1 MFLFEQKMRAK
12 TVSLLLT
19 FFLKLTTLNFVR
31 TIPLNN
37 SDDAVV
43 EMPLVTNN
51 LKAPLVADL
60 DVSAL
65 NKQLKHYID
74 TAISKTFTGK
84 VKDIVKHSQDELKT
98 TMLLTYK
105 ERLQESKAVY
115 ENLAHLVGGFKSR
128 LENVF
133 SDLKENVTDLID
145 NLEEWK
151 KDYTQTIS
159 EKYRPI
165 DVPRDCTDIK
175 ENNMKSGVYTIF
187 LADNVN
193 DIKVYCDM
201 DVDGGGWIVIQR
213 RSERKV
219 KFERTWNEYE
229 NGFGEVAGEH
239 WLGNKYIHS
248 LTNNG
253 KFELRLNMETK
264 DGEDI
269 YALYKSFILGDAA
282 SQYQLT
288 VNDYSGTAGDALQR
302 QSSGNFSAID
312 RDNDRGHNYA
322 VEYGPW
328 WYTGGSNTWLND
340 DQRDNYWGKH
350 DYIGRKTTMMIRR
363 L

>member
-1 MFLFEQKMRAK
+1 MREK
-12 TVSLLLT
+12 TFSLLVT
-19 FFLKLTTLNFVR
+19 FFLYLTTPYFVW

-74 TAISKTFTGK
+74 TAISKTFLGK
-84 VKDIVKHSQDELKT
+84 VKDIIEHSQDELKT
-98 TMLLTYK
+98 IMLTTYK

-115 ENLAHLVGGFKSR
+115 EEDLAHLVGGFKSR
-128 LENVF
+128 FKSLF
-133 SDLKENVTDLID
+133 SDLTENVTDLIG

-175 ENNMKSGVYTIF
+175 ESNMKSGVYTISK
-187 LADNVN
+187 DNGN
-193 DIKVYCDM
+193 CKRVYCDM

-302 QSSGNFSAID
+302 QSSGKFSAID
-312 RDNDRGHNYA
+312 RDNSGGNNHA
-322 VEYGPW
+322 ISHGPW
-328 WYTGGSNTWLND
+328 WYKGGSNTWLND
-340 DQRDNYWGKH
+340 DQRENYWGKH
-350 DYIGRKTTMMIRR
+350 MYIGRKTTMMIRR

>member
-1 MFLFEQKMRAK
+1 MMEK
-12 TVSLLLT
+12 TFSLLLI
-19 FFLKLTTLNFVR
+19 FFFYLTTLNFIF
-31 TIPLNN
+31 TIPLNS

-60 DVSAL
+60 DVTSL
-65 NKQLKHYID
+65 NTQLKHYID

-115 ENLAHLVGGFKSR
+115 EENLAHLVGGFKSR
-128 LENVF
+128 FKSLF
-133 SDLKENVTDLID
+133 SDLKENVTDLVD

-193 DIKVYCDM
+193 GIKVYC
-201 DVDGGGWIVIQR
+201 DGGGWIVIQR
-213 RSERKV
+213 RSVRKV
-219 KFERTWNEYE
+219 KFERTWNEYEYE

-253 KFELRLNMETK
+253 KFELRLNMETR

-302 QSSGNFSAID
+302 QSSGKFSAID
-312 RDNDRGHNYA
+312 RDNDGGHNYA
-322 VEYGPW
+322 VGHGPCELVLFVNFDVPLPQH
-328 WYTGGSNTWLND
+328 YTP
-340 DQRDNYWGKH
+340 RK
-350 DYIGRKTTMMIRR
+350 YIRPLLR
-363 L
+363 LP

>member
-1 MFLFEQKMRAK
+1 MREK
-12 TVSLLLT
+12 TFSLLLI
-19 FFLKLTTLNFVR
+19 FFLYLTTLNFVW

-84 VKDIVKHSQDELKT
+84 VKDIVEHSQDELKT
-98 TMLLTYK
+98 TMLNTYK

-115 ENLAHLVGGFKSR
+115 EENLAHLVGGFKSR
-128 LENVF
+128 LESVF

-193 DIKVYCDM
+193 GIKVYC
-201 DVDGGGWIVIQR
+201 DGGGWIVIQR
-213 RSERKV
+213 RSVRKV
-219 KFERTWNEYE
+219 KFERTWNEYEYE

-253 KFELRLNMETK
+253 KFELRLNMETR

-269 YALYKSFILGDAA
+269 YALYKSFILGDANIQVPILQ
-282 SQYQLT
+282 SMTIVTQQ
-288 VNDYSGTAGDALQR
+288 VRDALQR
-302 QSSGNFSAID
+302 QSSGKISAID
-312 RDNDRGHNYA
+312 RDNSGGRNYA
-322 VEYGPW
+322 VGYGPW
-328 WYTGGSNTWLND
+328 WYKRGSNTWLND
-340 DQRDNYWGKH
+340 DQIENFWGKH
-350 DYIGRKTTMMIRR
+350 GYIGRKTTMMIRR